1 MERRKGFGLPDA
13 VAEKAEHLLL
23 RSAEERTEDILVRSA
38 AGGNSSAFGELV
50 KRYHRRVTAM
60 GMSFFRNAAD
70 TEDFVQDVFIK
81 AFTRLKDFR
90 GESRFSTW
98 LLRIAYTTA
107 VNSIKRRKEYLP
119 LADENLLWDRDY
131 TPEELQIRRITI
143 ETVRDSIKELP
154 QRFALCLDMYFFYD
168 MAYGEICEVT
178 GLPLNTVK
186 SHIFRAKKL
195 LKEKLER
202 RL

>member
-1 MERRKGFGLPDA
+1 MT
-13 VAEKAEHLLL
+13 
-23 RSAEERTEDILVRSA
+23 EERFIHYMKTEQESLRRFLLGLCQGNADMADDIAQEALVRAYVAS
-38 AGGNSSAFGELV
+38 GSFKGLSS
-50 KRYHRRVTAM
+50 
-60 GMSFFRNAAD
+60 FR
-70 TEDFVQDVFIK
+70 
-81 AFTRLKDFR
+81 
-90 GESRFSTW
+90 TW
-98 LLRIAYTTA
+98 LFRIAYTTA

-119 LADENLLWDRDY
+119 LADETLLWDRDY
-131 TPEELQIRRITI
+131 TPEELQIRRLTI

>member
-1 MERRKGFGLPDA
+1 MESRNNFFLLDS
-13 VAEKAEHLLL
+13 AELKAE
-23 RSAEERTEDILVRSA
+23 EILVLSA
-38 AGGNSSAFGELV
+38 AGGNSQSFGELV
-50 KRYHRRVTAM
+50 KRYHRRVTAL
-60 GMSFFRNAAD
+60 GLSFFKNITD

-81 AFTRLKDFR
+81 AFTKLADFR

-119 LADENLLWDRDY
+119 LGDETLLWDVDY
-131 TPEELQIRRITI
+131 TPEELQMRRLTI
-143 ETVRDSIKELP
+143 ETIRESIKELP
-154 QRFALCLDMYFFYD
+154 ERFALCLDMYFFYD
-168 MAYGEICEVT
+168 MPYGEICEVT

-195 LKEKLER
+195 LKEKLVEK
-202 RL
+202 LGE